1 MFEIQSVSFLCS
13 CSYNLLF
20 EITLQK
26 KIVRISKYG
35 EVVQTESL
43 DCLVCGQAHYH
54 EVKEISLQIANKYS
68 STLYSKNI

>member
-1 MFEIQSVSFLCS
+1 MFEIQSVSFLFS

-43 DCLVCGQAHYH
+43 DCLVSWHAHYH